1 MAKTKSSIGMTS
13 RRTEA
18 LARRL
23 APGGNVFGAGSKAI
37 PLKEPGWQ
45 TRFFNAEVHDQR
57 HYQATQE
64 LGWMPVTPEELP
76 GKPEE
81 FGLRVNESGFLVRG
95 AKGNELFCKMAA
107 EDAAEVLRRKTIAN
121 MRGIGSASK
130 TKDDV
135 ANAVAG
141 AHGSEAADYIHK
153 HIQGTVVDSRGP
165 LDAA

>member
-1 MAKTKSSIGMTS
+1 MAKAKSQIGMTS

-37 PLKEPGWQ
+37 PLAESGWQ
-45 TRFFNAEVHDQR
+45 TRFFNSEVHDQR
-57 HYQATQE
+57 HYQATHE
-64 LGWMPVTPEELP
+64 LGWMPVTADELP

-95 AKGNELFCKMAA
+95 AKGNELFCKMAK
-107 EDAAEVLRRKTIAN
+107 EDADEVLRRKTVAN

-141 AHGSEAADYIHK
+141 QHGSEAADYIHK
-153 HIQGTVVDSRGP
+153 HITGTVIDSRGP